1 MSRAMLR
8 TYNPQ
13 VVVNQSFYSHQP
25 WPETMEVTLHEGM
38 PEGECRDVFLT
49 NLHDST
55 YVDAAGTLAKVK
67 AYRGHIVIRVLP
79 AGGSFYVYMLD
90 DNDLQQRVK
99 SIHGPYKCN

>member
-1 MSRAMLR
+1 
-8 TYNPQ
+8 
-13 VVVNQSFYSHQP
+13 
-25 WPETMEVTLHEGM
+25 MEVTLHEGM

-67 AYRGHIVIRVLP
+67 AHRGHIVIRVLP
-79 AGGSFYVYMLD
+79 GGGSFYVYMLD
-90 DNDLQQRVK
+90 DNDFEQRVK